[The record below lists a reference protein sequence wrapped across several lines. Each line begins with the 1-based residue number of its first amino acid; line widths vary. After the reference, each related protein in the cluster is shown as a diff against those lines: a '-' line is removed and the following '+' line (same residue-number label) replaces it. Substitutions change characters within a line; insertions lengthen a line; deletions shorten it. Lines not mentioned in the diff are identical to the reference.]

1 MIKIIINADD
11 FGIREETSLL
21 IRKAIESRSLS
32 STTILA
38 NGPSKELATDCHNDF
53 PFASYGIHLN
63 LTSFES
69 VTHSKELYKYGVTD
83 DKGVFTG
90 KMKTMNT
97 FPQDLLE
104 AIKQE
109 LSAQI
114 EVVLGLGVPLSH
126 ADSHHH
132 IHTKKGLIETV
143 GGVLKEYGIKRVR
156 KAQELEGLTRF
167 KHFFTGREIKQVNK
181 YYSDNFITADFFY
194 GVVPFYQKLSRNGEK
209 QQDDSIVELMC
220 HLGHSHQQEKKIIDN
235 KEIEKYIQY
244 KLISYNDL

>member
-11 FGIREETSLL
+11 FGIREETSKL
-21 IRKAIESRSLS
+21 IKQAIQSRKLS

-38 NGPSKELATDCHNDF
+38 NGPSMELATKCYNDF

-69 VTHSKELYKYGVTD
+69 ITHSQVLNKYGVID

-90 KMKTMNT
+90 KLKTMKV
-97 FPQDLLE
+97 FPKDLLE

-114 EVVLGLGVPLSH
+114 EVVMGLRVPLSH

-143 GGVLKEYGIKRVR
+143 SEVLKEYGIKRVR
-156 KAQELEGLTRF
+156 KAQELEGLNRF
-167 KHFFTGREIKQVNK
+167 KHFLLGREIKQVNK
-181 YYSDNFITADFFY
+181 YYSDNFITADSFF
-194 GVVPFYQKLSRNGEK
+194 GVVPYYQNLSRNGVK
-209 QQDDSIVELMC
+209 QQDGAIIELMC

-235 KEIEKYIQY
+235 KEIDKLLPYE
-244 KLISYNDL
+244 LISYNNL